1 MLTNVHEI
9 DQATYRQVLDFN
21 ILTHNNL
28 LVLGMAGT
36 GKTEMA
42 QQACDR
48 WGTSCNRPV
57 DTDQAYI
64 YLNLSVLEAPDLI
77 GLPIITADHRVD
89 YAVPKFL
96 PRQDPG
102 VDPATRKK
110 FVLIVDEL
118 DKAKPELQNPLL
130 ELFQFHSINGTP
142 LDIQAI
148 IATGN
153 LPEEGAF
160 SQPISMAL
168 TNRCKVYRLTH
179 SFEAWREWAQ
189 ENNVNPLV
197 VGFLSKHQEF
207 LCMPTVEGDPTA
219 YCRPS
224 PRSWAQ
230 AARELNLT
238 DPKNH
243 SVDFQSM
250 LVAGRVGTNAA
261 VKFRVWLDYYRHV
274 EPYVDELWE
283 KGKMPNMP
291 DMTIDKQLVMAIS
304 AVDMVAQECRKTPK
318 TAQDKQKQIDTV
330 QKGAKNVFGYVRTL
344 PSEFQI
350 GAVKS
355 TLNMKL
361 IQDYQLTKIKEVMET
376 YLSVRK
382 AMKE

>member
-1 MLTNVHEI
+1 VLTNVHEI
-9 DQATYRQVLDFN
+9 DQATYKQVLDFN
-21 ILTHNNL
+21 INTGRNVLA
-28 LVLGMAGT
+28 LGMAGT

-48 WGTSCNRPV
+48 WAQATQRPK
-57 DTDQAYI
+57 DKPSFI

-77 GLPIITADHRVD
+77 GLPIITPDKRVD
-89 YAVPKFL
+89 YATPKFF
-96 PRQDPG
+96 PRAD
-102 VDPATRKK
+102 DATSNGLK

-168 TNRCKVYRLTH
+168 TNRCKVYKLSH
-179 SFEAWREWAQ
+179 NFEAWREWAQ

-197 VGFLSKHQEF
+197 IGFLSKNQEY
-207 LCMPTVEGDPTA
+207 LCMPNVEGDPTA

-224 PRSWAQ
+224 PRSWAW
-230 AARELNLT
+230 AADDLNKT
-238 DPKNH
+238 DPKVH

-250 LVAGRVGTNAA
+250 LVAGRVGTAAA
-261 VKFRVWLDYYRHV
+261 VKFRTWLDYYRHV
-274 EPYVDELWE
+274 EPHVEKLWDT
-283 KGKMPNMP
+283 GNDPSIP
-291 DMTIDKQLVMAIS
+291 DMTIDKQLVMAIA

-318 TAQDKQKQIDTV
+318 TPADKQKQLDAV
-330 QKGAKNVFGYVRTL
+330 QKGAKNVFGWVRKL
-344 PSEFQI
+344 SAEFQV

-361 IQDYQLTKIKEVMET
+361 IQDFQLTKIKEVMET
-376 YLSVRK
+376 YLNVRK
-382 AMKE
+382 AMKD

>member
-9 DQATYRQVLDFN
+9 DQATYAQVLDFN
-21 ILTHNNL
+21 IKTHNNL

-42 QQACDR
+42 QQACER
-48 WGTSCNRPV
+48 WSNNTHG
-57 DTDQAYI
+57 YI

-77 GLPIITADHRVD
+77 GLPIITDDKRVD
-89 YAVPKFL
+89 YATPKFL

-102 VDPATRKK
+102 SDPATRKK
-110 FVLIVDEL
+110 FVLVVDEL

-168 TNRCKVYRLTH
+168 TNRCKVFRLTH
-179 SFEAWREWAQ
+179 SFESWREWAQ
-189 ENNVNPLV
+189 DSNVNPLV
-197 VGFLSKHQEF
+197 IGFLSKHQEY
-207 LCMPTVEGDPTA
+207 LCMPSVEGDPTA

-230 AARELNLT
+230 AAAELNLT
-238 DPKNH
+238 DARTH

-250 LVAGRVGTNAA
+250 LVAGRVGTAAA

-274 EPYVDELWE
+274 EPLVDELWE
-283 KGKMPNMP
+283 KGKAPSLN

-304 AVDMVAQECRKTPK
+304 AVDMVAQTCRKQPK
-318 TAQDKQKQIDTV
+318 TPADKQKQMDEV
-330 QKGAKNVFGYVRTL
+330 SKGSKNVFGWL
-344 PSEFQI
+344 QQLSPEFQI

-361 IQDYQLTKIKEVMET
+361 IQDFNLTKIPEVMKT
-376 YLSVRK
+376 YLAVRK
-382 AMKE
+382 AMKD

>member
-1 MLTNVHEI
+1 MPILTNVHEI
-9 DQATYRQVLDFN
+9 DQSTYKAVLDFN
-21 ILTHNNL
+21 INTRNNL

-48 WGTSCNRPV
+48 WGASVGRNDSP
-57 DTDQAYI
+57 YI

-77 GLPIITADHRVD
+77 GLPIITADKRVD

-96 PRQDPG
+96 PRKEGTDADPG
-102 VDPATRKK
+102 KQFILV
-110 FVLIVDEL
+110 VDEL

-179 SFEAWREWAQ
+179 SFDAWREWAQ

-197 VGFLSKHQEF
+197 IGFLSKNQEY
-207 LCMPTVEGDPTA
+207 LCMPSVEGDPTA

-230 AARELNLT
+230 AAKELNLT
-238 DPKNH
+238 NPKDH

-250 LVAGRVGTNAA
+250 LVAGRVGTAAA
-261 VKFRVWLDYYRHV
+261 VKFRTWLDYYRHV
-274 EPYVDELWE
+274 EPLVDELWE
-283 KGKMPNMP
+283 KGKSPPMN
-291 DMTIDKQLVMAIS
+291 DMTIDKQLVCAIA
-304 AVDMVAQECRKTPK
+304 AVDMVAQACRKQPK
-318 TAQDKQKQIDTV
+318 TPADKQKQMDEV
-330 QKGAKNVFGYVRTL
+330 QKGAKNVFSWVKQLSG
-344 PSEFQI
+344 EFQI

-361 IQDYQLTKIKEVMET
+361 IQDFQLTKIKEVMET
-376 YLSVRK
+376 YLNVRK
-382 AMKE
+382 AMKD

>member
-9 DQATYRQVLDFN
+9 DQATYKQVLDFN
-21 ILTHNNL
+21 IKTRNNL

-48 WGTSCNRPV
+48 WGVSCNRDPV
-57 DTDQAYI
+57 TDQAYI

-77 GLPIITADHRVD
+77 GLPIITADHRCD

-96 PRQDPG
+96 PRQDPNQ
-102 VDPATRKK
+102 DPATRKK
-110 FVLIVDEL
+110 FILVVDEL

-189 ENNVNPLV
+189 DYNVNPLV
-197 VGFLSKHQEF
+197 IGFLSKNQEY
-207 LCMPTVEGDPTA
+207 LCMPSVEGDPTA

-230 AARELNLT
+230 AASELNLT
-238 DPKNH
+238 DPKIH

-250 LVAGRVGTNAA
+250 LVAGRVGTAAA
-261 VKFRVWLDYYRHV
+261 VKFRTWLDYYRHV
-274 EPYVDELWE
+274 EPYVDELWD
-283 KGKMPNMP
+283 KGKLPNMP
-291 DMTIDKQLVMAIS
+291 DMTIDKQLVMAIA
-304 AVDMVAQECRKTPK
+304 AVDMVAQAARRQPK
-318 TAQDKQKQIDTV
+318 DAAGKQKQMDEV
-330 QKGAKNVFGYVRTL
+330 QKGAKNVFTYVRTL
-344 PSEFQI
+344 SPEFQI

-355 TLNMKL
+355 TLSMPL
-361 IQDYQLTKIKEVMET
+361 IQAFQLTKIKEVMET
-376 YLSVRK
+376 YLNVRK
-382 AMKE
+382 AMKD

>member
-1 MLTNVHEI
+1 VLTNVHEI
-9 DQATYRQVLDFN
+9 DQATYKQVLDFN
-21 ILTHNNL
+21 IATGNNL
-28 LVLGMAGT
+28 LVLGQAGT
-36 GKTEMA
+36 GKTEMG

-48 WGTSCNRPV
+48 WGLTTQRQEG
-57 DTDQAYI
+57 QAYI

-77 GLPIITADHRVD
+77 GLPIITDDKRVD

-96 PRQDPG
+96 PRKDTSAG
-102 VDPATRKK
+102 AKK
-110 FVLIVDEL
+110 FVLIVDEI

-148 IATGN
+148 LATGN

-189 ENNVNPLV
+189 DNNVNPLV
-197 VGFLSKHQEF
+197 IGFLSKNQEY
-207 LCMPTVEGDPTA
+207 LCMPSVEGDPTA

-230 AARELNLT
+230 AAKELNLT

-250 LVAGRVGTNAA
+250 LVAGRVGTAAA
-261 VKFRVWLDYYRHV
+261 VKFRTWLDYYRHV
-274 EPYVDELWE
+274 EPLVDELWE
-283 KGKMPNMP
+283 KGKNPPMN
-291 DMTIDKQLVMAIS
+291 DMTIDKQLVCAIA
-304 AVDMVAQECRKTPK
+304 AVDMVAQCCRRQPKTP
-318 TAQDKQKQIDTV
+318 ADKQKQLDEV
-330 QKGAKNVFGYVRTL
+330 QKGAKNVFGWVRQL
-344 PSEFQI
+344 SGEFQI

-361 IQDYQLTKIKEVMET
+361 IQDFQLTKIKEVMET
-376 YLSVRK
+376 YLNVRK
-382 AMKE
+382 AMKD

>member
-1 MLTNVHEI
+1 VLTNVHEI
-9 DQATYRQVLDFN
+9 DQATYKMVLDFN
-21 ILTHNNL
+21 IKSGKNL

-48 WGTSCNRPV
+48 WGAQNSRSDSP
-57 DTDQAYI
+57 YI

-77 GLPIITADHRVD
+77 GLPIITADKRVD

-96 PRQDPG
+96 PRKEGTDAAPG
-102 VDPATRKK
+102 KQ
-110 FVLIVDEL
+110 FILIVDEL

-148 IATGN
+148 VATGN

-197 VGFLSKHQEF
+197 IGFLSKNQEY
-207 LCMPTVEGDPTA
+207 LCMPSVEGDPTA

-224 PRSWAQ
+224 PRSWAS
-230 AARELNLT
+230 AANELNLT
-238 DPKNH
+238 NPKDH

-250 LVAGRVGTNAA
+250 LVAGRVGTAAA
-261 VKFRVWLDYYRHV
+261 VKFRTWLDYYRHV
-274 EPYVDELWE
+274 EPLVDELWE
-283 KGKMPNMP
+283 KGKAPPMN
-291 DMTIDKQLVMAIS
+291 DMSIDKQLVCAIA
-304 AVDMVAQECRKTPK
+304 AVDLVAQCCRKQPK
-318 TAQDKQKQIDTV
+318 TPADKQKQMDEV
-330 QKGAKNVFGYVRTL
+330 QKGAKNVFSWVRQL
-344 PSEFQI
+344 SGEFQI

-361 IQDYQLTKIKEVMET
+361 IQDFQLTKIKEVMET
-376 YLSVRK
+376 YLNVRK
-382 AMKE
+382 AMKD